1 MGQVVSKSKWR
12 IFIDYGTEREFDL
25 TESVSFKT
33 KKEAEKW
40 AKQNEYPNKCV
51 VREEEYNS
59 LRAARKKIVIC
70 K

>member
-1 MGQVVSKSKWR
+1 MRQVVSKHTWR
-12 IFIDYGTEREFDL
+12 IFIDYGTKHEFDL
-25 TESVSFKT
+25 TEGVSFQT

-40 AKQNEYPNKCV
+40 AKQNKFPNKCV

-59 LRAARKKIVIC
+59 LRAAREKIVIC